1 MAPEKRN
8 KFLDADESED
18 DGSQGYDSE
27 AEELRKGGGR
37 TAKRRKF
44 SRDDDNDD
52 YNHDDDDVDASDSDQ
67 EGSIH
72 KVDGVDEPRGPEDTD
87 TPDNP
92 DHDHLHD
99 HPPEKSTD
107 LPDVSRPLTKK
118 NLVASE
124 KAVKKSGLI
133 YNSRIPPY
141 MKPTKLRQLLE
152 PYGTINRIFL
162 SPEDPQDHA
171 RRFKQGG
178 NKKRM
183 YTDGWIEFVSK
194 KDAKNAVDLLN
205 ARTIGGPK
213 GSYYRDDIWSLRY
226 LKGFKWTH
234 LTEQI
239 AAEAAERTSRMRA
252 EISKSARENKEFV
265 RNVERAK
272 MVDNIESKAAAKK
285 DRAGAGADG
294 GGSGSGS
301 GERAPPKSVR
311 QFAQASV
318 GRKGAQKT
326 PDEAKRVLS
335 KLF

>member
-52 YNHDDDDVDASDSDQ
+52 DDDVNIDASDSEQ
-67 EGSIH
+67 EDSIH
-72 KVDGVDEPRGPEDTD
+72 KVDGVDEPRGPEDT
-87 TPDNP
+87 PDNP
-92 DHDHLHD
+92 DHDHRHD

-133 YNSRIPPY
+133 YISRIPPY

-171 RRFKQGG
+171 RRVKQGG

-272 MVDNIESKAAAKK
+272 MVDNIESKTAAKK

-294 GGSGSGS
+294 GGSGSGSGS